1 MKSLGTNLKNLG
13 VKVQYLATS
22 LALAMATTKVPVFAS
37 GNETSIGKGLGD
49 DPSTLVKEVINIVVK
64 MFPYVGA
71 FFIVAGLFK
80 LFLAYRNDQPE
91 AQAGA
96 AKDIVIGA
104 VFVVFAVFAWDPI
117 SNLLFK

>member
-13 VKVQYLATS
+13 VKAQYLATS

-37 GNETSIGKGLGD
+37 GNTTNIGKGMGD
-49 DPSTLVKEVINIVVK
+49 DPGELVKGAIEVVVK

-71 FFIVAGLFK
+71 FFIVSGLFK

-104 VFVVFAVFAWDPI
+104 VFVVFAVFAWDPLSKLI
-117 SNLLFK
+117 FG

>member
-1 MKSLGTNLKNLG
+1 MKSIKTNFKELG
-13 VKVQYLATS
+13 VKAQYLATS
-22 LALAMATTKVPVFAS
+22 LALAMATAKVPVFA
-37 GNETSIGKGLGD
+37 GNGSSIGSGAGD
-49 DPSTLVKEVINIVVK
+49 DPSAIVKEAINIVVK
-64 MFPYVGA
+64 MFPYVGG

-96 AKDIVIGA
+96 AKDIVVGA

-117 SNLLFK
+117 SNLLF